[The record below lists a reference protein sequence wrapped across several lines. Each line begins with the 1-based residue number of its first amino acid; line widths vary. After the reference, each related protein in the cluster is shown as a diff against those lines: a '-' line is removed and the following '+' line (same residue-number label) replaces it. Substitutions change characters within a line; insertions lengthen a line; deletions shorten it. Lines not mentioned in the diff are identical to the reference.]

1 LDAAHDRAANHGTM
15 MTLTE
20 PPPSGTDRSADDES
34 ADEAG
39 ARFEEFVVPEVE
51 VMLRVA
57 RSITRNGHDAEDLVQ
72 ETMLRAYRSIER
84 FDGRHPRAWLLTILR
99 NAEIN
104 RHRRRRPSL
113 LTEAQTQLPDPV
125 SDQGDTAED
134 AALSDDF
141 DAAVEDAFDA
151 LSEDFRDVV
160 ELVDLGGLSYAEAA
174 EVAGIPEG
182 TVMSRLHRARRKMRE
197 ILQAQDHPN
206 SPSKRSVN
214 E

>member
-1 LDAAHDRAANHGTM
+1 M

-20 PPPSGTDRSADDES
+20 PPSTQAE
-34 ADEAG
+34 
-39 ARFEEFVVPEVE
+39 RFEAVVIPEVE

-57 RSITRNGHDAEDLVQ
+57 RSITRNAHDAEDLVQ
-72 ETMLRAYRSIER
+72 ETMLRAYRSIDR

-113 LTEAQTQLPDPV
+113 LTEAQQDLPDPAA
-125 SDQGDTAED
+125 DGGGTAED
-134 AALSDDF
+134 AAL
-141 DAAVEDAFDA
+141 ADAFDHA
-151 LSEDFRDVV
+151 VESAFQSLSEDFREVV

-182 TVMSRLHRARRKMRE
+182 TVMSRLHRARRRMRE
-197 ILQAQDHPN
+197 AIDANGGTAPEG
-206 SPSKRSVN
+206 SVT